1 MQKLINL
8 VLVGSFLMVGISCS
22 LFGGGNDE
30 PVEVQVTV
38 SVEPENSGSVNFS
51 SRTFLEGDTVT
62 VVATA
67 NNGYSFIEWTG
78 SRPSSANP
86 YEFVVN
92 SDTDLTA
99 NFQASSSNFEMTFLV
114 SDDVNTQELRLGLRE
129 AASDGF
135 DSGLDLESPPPPPQD
150 ALHAYFMTGTM
161 DLLRDYRNVETSTA
175 TWQLALQPSAED
187 SVTFSWDLNSTVL
200 NGTLIFSLPDISEQI
215 DMTEATEIKVHRD
228 ETSNLSVDYQ
238 LGQ

>member
-8 VLVGSFLMVGISCS
+8 VLLASFLAVCISCS

-38 SVEPENSGSVNFS
+38 SVAPENSGSVNFS

-67 NNGYSFIEWTG
+67 NNGFSFTEWTG
-78 SRPSSANP
+78 SRPSSQNP
-86 YEFVVN
+86 YEFIVN

-99 NFQASSSNFEMTFLV
+99 NFLASSSNFEMTFLV
-114 SDDVNTQELRLGLRE
+114 SDDVNTQELRLGLIDE
-129 AASDGF
+129 ASDGF
-135 DSGLDLESPPPPPQD
+135 DAGFDLESPPPPPQD
-150 ALHAYFMTGTM
+150 ALHAYFMTGSM
-161 DLLRDYRNVETSTA
+161 DLLRDYRNVETPSA
-175 TWQLALQPSAED
+175 NWQLSLQPSPAD
-187 SVTFSWDLNSTVL
+187 SITFSWDLNSSVL
-200 NGTLIFSLPDISEQI
+200 NGSLIFSLPDISEQI
-215 DMTEATEIKVHRD
+215 DMTQATEIKVHRD
-228 ETSNLSVDYQ
+228 ETGNLSVDYE